1 MTRYLITPDPGTAAC
16 AAKNL
21 TAVPGLPHPRNDLE
35 GRTSMVGATPV
46 NEPDHHAWLMS
57 RTRDLAE
64 AVGRMSWAVDELLFI
79 LDERVGE
86 LYLTQHERRA
96 IARAREIA
104 DAVRPGGER

>member
-1 MTRYLITPDPGTAAC
+1 
-16 AAKNL
+16 
-21 TAVPGLPHPRNDLE
+21 
-35 GRTSMVGATPV
+35 MVGATPV

-79 LDERVGE
+79 LDERAGE